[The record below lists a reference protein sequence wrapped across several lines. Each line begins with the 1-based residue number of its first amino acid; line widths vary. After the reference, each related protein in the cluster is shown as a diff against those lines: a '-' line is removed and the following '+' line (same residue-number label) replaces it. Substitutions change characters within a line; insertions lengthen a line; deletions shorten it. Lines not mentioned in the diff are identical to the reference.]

1 MLLFTYGPTS
11 APSLED
17 AHPRHEGEDA
27 GHMTSSCRV
36 AWIYF
41 GF

>member
-1 MLLFTYGPTS
+1 MFLFTYGPNS

-17 AHPRHEGEDA
+17 AHPLHEGEDA
-27 GHMTSSCRV
+27 GRMTQSGRV
-36 AWIYF
+36 AWIYC

>member
-1 MLLFTYGPTS
+1 MLLFTYGPKD
-11 APSLED
+11 APELSECCPVLD
-17 AHPRHEGEDA
+17 GEDA
-27 GHMTSSCRV
+27 GSMSKSCRM

>member
-1 MLLFTYGPTS
+1 MLLFTYGPTAAS
-11 APSLED
+11 SLED
-17 AHPRHEGEDA
+17 AHPHHEGEDA
-27 GHMTSSCRV
+27 GRMTSSGRV